1 MQKGGSRREQAAP
14 RLRRV
19 RLYWTAWVG
28 AGAAALF
35 VATSVAAGAAPLVD
49 SCARESEP
57 SVVAPAAAP
66 RAAGVI
72 LEADDGAKLS
82 LPFGDSR
89 APDNDQIF
97 LKVFGGEASAMGLD
111 VLFGSGYLESAE
123 GNRIAITDNGVH
135 GSISVVR
142 SHLLAVCLAVDPS
155 SITGF
160 RPGRYTGSVV
170 IAAGDMQK
178 ETVPVEVS
186 FRSSHWNAVTF
197 AFLGVFLGL
206 AVKVLSEAAGIS
218 RQSNIGPGSAL
229 RGYVCQL
236 TFPVTL
242 ILAAIAG
249 WIGYVH
255 LYGGDHDWGA
265 SGNDAVKLFA
275 SCFIVQMSGSE
286 AMSLLSRVAGT
297 GPAGAS

>member
-1 MQKGGSRREQAAP
+1 MQQDRSRREQAAS
-14 RLRRV
+14 RLRRG
-19 RLYWTAWVG
+19 RFYWTAWVG

-35 VATSVAAGAAPLVD
+35 VGTSVAAGASPPVG
-49 SCARESEP
+49 SCARENEP
-57 SVVAPAAAP
+57 SVVAPGAAP
-66 RAAGVI
+66 ATGVI

-89 APDNDQIF
+89 APDSDQIF
-97 LKVFGGEASAMGLD
+97 LKVFGGKASAVGLD

-135 GSISVVR
+135 GGISVVR
-142 SHLLAVCLAVDPS
+142 SHLLAVCLAVDPG

-178 ETVPVEVS
+178 ETVPIEVS

-218 RQSNIGPGSAL
+218 RQTDIGPLPAL

-286 AMSLLSRVAGT
+286 AMSLLSRVAGGPT
-297 GPAGAS
+297 GTA